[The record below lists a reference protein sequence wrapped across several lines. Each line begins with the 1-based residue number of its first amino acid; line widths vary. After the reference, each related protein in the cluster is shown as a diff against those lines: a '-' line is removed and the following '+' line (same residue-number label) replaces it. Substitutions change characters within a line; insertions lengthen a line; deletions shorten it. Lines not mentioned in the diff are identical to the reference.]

1 MARRRSARKTSIN
14 NSSSPSSTR
23 PTASEGLVTGVR
35 AAVYAR
41 YSSQNQR
48 KESIAD
54 QIASCRR
61 LAQDRGF
68 VVLEQHIYVDEA
80 QSGASLQRPGLIALV
95 DAAKDKLFDL
105 VLVDDLSRL
114 ARDNMYMYMLV
125 TLANLRFEGVRV
137 VSVADRVDTAGEH
150 SRLLIQVRGMLNE
163 HHLRDLGQK
172 THRGQCG
179 QKDRGYGV
187 GESTYGYLTKPV
199 GEMRLDKHGRE
210 RPAGFKHYVN
220 PLDAAVISGI
230 FEDFANG
237 LSKLGIVQRLNEEG
251 VPAPKRCRSG
261 WNVSTVYRI
270 LNNSKY
276 VGIWV
281 WNRTGRVRDPY
292 TGARRPVAKPESE
305 HVIQK
310 DERFRIVSQDL
321 WDAVQTRQAAVRKEF
336 PGERRGFSRDQ
347 GSRTL
352 VYPKHLF
359 DGLFRCS
366 SCGARMTLA
375 GGKAGG
381 YYGCSGRRRRLCDNK
396 LTVRRSLVESILL
409 GAICDRL
416 LEPGAVHRVL
426 ESLVAEI
433 RKLSRAASGK
443 LDTRRVEYRAARK
456 RLDRLVEFVAG
467 GHAPDSA
474 VVAEAIAEA
483 EARVSQLSAEID
495 ALDDGRRSDLRSPS
509 VEWVAERVLALKGLL
524 ERRTVESARLLRRL
538 LGEDVVLEPV
548 TPDSGRPYY
557 VARTAIDAF
566 VLVEPSGPSGGP
578 DGGSQS
584 LRWWRRRESNPR
596 PKVCLR
602 GTLHACPPLNVSLP
616 VSKDGEKPPE
626 ASAEKSRRRVSAP
639 RATASPLYDV
649 QPRPAGEDEVNASLN

>member
-1 MARRRSARKTSIN
+1 MARRRSARKTSTN
-14 NSSSPSSTR
+14 NSSSRSSTR
-23 PTASEGLVTGVR
+23 PTASERPVTRVR

-48 KESIAD
+48 KESITD

-68 VVLEQHIYVDEA
+68 VVLERHIYVDEA
-80 QSGASLQRPGLIALV
+80 QSGASLKRPGLIALV
-95 DAAKDKLFDL
+95 NAAKDKLFDL
-105 VLVDDLSRL
+105 LLVEDLSRL
-114 ARDNMYMYMLV
+114 ARDNMYMLV

-137 VSVADRVDTAGEH
+137 VSVADRVDTADEH
-150 SRLLIQVRGMLNE
+150 SRLLIQVLGMLNE
-163 HHLRDLGQK
+163 HQLRDLGQK
-172 THRGQCG
+172 THRGQSG

-187 GESTYGYLTKPV
+187 GESTYGYLSKPV

-210 RPAGFKHYVN
+210 RPDGFKHYVK
-220 PLDAAVISGI
+220 PLDAAVVLRI

-281 WNRTGRVRDPY
+281 WNRTGRVRDPF

-305 HVIQK
+305 HRIDK
-310 DERFRIVSQDL
+310 NERFRIVSQDL

-336 PGERRGFSRDQ
+336 PGKRRGFSRDQ
-347 GSRTL
+347 GSRTV

-366 SCGARMTLA
+366 SCGERMRLV
-375 GGKAGG
+375 GGKADG
-381 YYGCSGRRRRLCDNK
+381 YYGCSGRRRRQCDNR

-416 LEPGAVHRVL
+416 LEPDEVHRVL
-426 ESLVAEI
+426 ESIVAEI

-474 VVAEAIAEA
+474 AVAEAIAEA

-509 VEWVAERVLALKGLL
+509 VEWVAERVLALRSLP
-524 ERRTVESARLLRRL
+524 AIRLL
-538 LGEDVVLEPV
+538 
-548 TPDSGRPYY
+548 
-557 VARTAIDAF
+557 
-566 VLVEPSGPSGGP
+566 
-578 DGGSQS
+578 S
-584 LRWWRRRESNPR
+584 LR
-596 PKVCLR
+596 V
-602 GTLHACPPLNVSLP
+602 
-616 VSKDGEKPPE
+616 
-626 ASAEKSRRRVSAP
+626 
-639 RATASPLYDV
+639 
-649 QPRPAGEDEVNASLN
+649 PAMLAA